1 VNPLSRADIDVPSKK
16 RRVRGAIQV
25 LEPDELRALA
35 SAAASERGRLIVKV
49 MGYGVLRA
57 GECGGL
63 TRRDIVRR
71 DGYCELRLHQQV
83 VASVALRDHAPEDRG
98 RVAVGTDPV
107 RPARQRPAIG
117 RRPQ

>member
-1 VNPLSRADIDVPSKK
+1 MDVPSKK

-49 MGYGVLRA
+49 MGYGGLRA

-83 VASVALRDHAPEDRG
+83 VRVDRAKKITPLKTEAAA
-98 RVAVGTDPV
+98 AVGTDPV

-117 RRPQ
+117 RRPE